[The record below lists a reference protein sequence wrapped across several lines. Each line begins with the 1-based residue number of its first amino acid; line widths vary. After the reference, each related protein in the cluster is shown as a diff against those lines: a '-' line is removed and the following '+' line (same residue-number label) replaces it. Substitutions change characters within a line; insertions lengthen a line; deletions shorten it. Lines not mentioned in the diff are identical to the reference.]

1 MKREFNGRVMIINHG
16 GYFYNRAFSTAKER
30 RKKKEKISIT
40 DRDPIFR
47 AWAVNQDSAGLIHDK
62 GQRRC

>member
-1 MKREFNGRVMIINHG
+1 MIINHG
-16 GYFYNRAFSTAKER
+16 GYFYNLFPLRKKEGE
-30 RKKKEKISIT
+30 KKEKISIT